1 MVVFGEVRLAG
12 EVRSVIHTE
21 QRVREA
27 ARLGFS
33 RVLLAR
39 RDAKLLRARGMEITA
54 GRHVY
59 HPRCGRSGGG
69 VGFTLT
75 KPP

>member
-39 RDAKLLRARGMEITA
+39 RDAKLLRARGMEIMLDGTYTIRDA
-54 GRHVY
+54 
-59 HPRCGRSGGG
+59 
-69 VGFTLT
+69 VGAVEG
-75 KPP
+75 

>member
-1 MVVFGEVRLAG
+1 MPPDMVVFGEVGLAG

-39 RDAKLLRARGMEITA
+39 RDAKLLRARGMEITLDGTYTVRDA
-54 GRHVY
+54 V
-59 HPRCGRSGGG
+59 G
-69 VGFTLT
+69 VVEG
-75 KPP
+75 

>member
-1 MVVFGEVRLAG
+1 LPPDMVVFGEVRLAG

-39 RDAKLLRARGMEITA
+39 RDAKLLQARGMEITLDGTYTIRDA
-54 GRHVY
+54 V
-59 HPRCGRSGGG
+59 G
-69 VGFTLT
+69 VVEG
-75 KPP
+75 